1 MKRNFYRFSTLT
13 AVGALGLGLMV
24 AGCADGGG
32 GTTSYPFGPVN
43 PSPSP
48 TVSPE
53 PTPTPSPEPTVSP
66 SPTPVSEKGTLKIG
80 FDIIEARAEVP
91 VNVASYN
98 FYLMT
103 GEEESQAVKGI
114 EKKADESTPGVQTV
128 TIEEVDTAV
137 DHVVIEYLDA
147 DGKLVA
153 LNDEPVEIKA
163 GEETELEDFTLNPA
177 SDMSMAGT
185 CDYMKVDEEVSY
197 KCTVMFGE
205 AEDDLEREV
214 DNEFVTYEI
223 AANYPDGGGDVQVVE
238 PKEGENGT
246 FVGKNNG
253 TAIIAAK
260 YLDGIDAEAEIA
272 VTDAEISELM
282 ITGYEQWEPEKD
294 LFLLY
299 CEGAPEGFDIN
310 AQNLRNA
317 LPLIPKVSMQRNF
330 RAEEDGNPDMPPSG
344 FHPSAVV
351 GVNTGK
357 FRLVGRMSDDN
368 WVTLTPES
376 AEAEGDSLFV
386 ATNGQEIDVTVEAAG
401 VQGKVT
407 LSYTGREEGA
417 ETLTTEANVS
427 SIEATGTVNFY
438 GFYDGNLSPMPEQ
451 VFSSNMPVGALPM
464 RDPIALGVYYEYV
477 APSDEPEPVPV
488 PVPTM
493 TPSPSYSPSPSPSP
507 EQRKEWFGPCF
518 SKNNKGVEFSVDSA
532 SSAFYVEDPETGG
545 NTETVAP
552 DWSRI
557 ATKLFVIDN
566 TAQVGDKGTFTA
578 SIEGCDMDMPAWT
591 VTVDEDNRL

>member
-1 MKRNFYRFSTLT
+1 MTHNFYRFSTLT
-13 AVGALGLGLMV
+13 TIAALGLGLMV
-24 AGCADGGG
+24 AGCSDDGGK
-32 GTTSYPFGPVN
+32 TTLYPFGPVN
-43 PSPSP
+43 PTPSP

-80 FDIIEARAEVP
+80 FDILEARAEVP

-103 GEEESQAVKGI
+103 GEEESQVVEGV
-114 EKKADESTPGVQTV
+114 EKKADEGTPGVQTV
-128 TIEEVDTAV
+128 TLEEVDTDV

-163 GEETELEDFTLNPA
+163 GEETELEDFVLNPA
-177 SDMSMAGT
+177 SAMSMTGT
-185 CDYMKVDEEVSY
+185 YDYMKAGEEVTY
-197 KCTVMFGE
+197 NCTVIFGE
-205 AEDDLEREV
+205 SEDNLEREI
-214 DNEFVTYEI
+214 DNGSVTYEI
-223 AANYPDGGGDVQVVE
+223 AVNSPDGQDEQVVE
-238 PKEGENGT
+238 AKEGENGT

-253 TAIIAAK
+253 TAVIAAK

-272 VTDAEISELM
+272 VTDASVSELM
-282 ITGYEQWEPEKD
+282 IMGYEQWDPEKD

-299 CEGAPEGFDIN
+299 CEDAPEGFDVCTQGLMNGIPIN
-310 AQNLRNA
+310 PR
-317 LPLIPKVSMQRNF
+317 VSAQRNF

-386 ATNGQEIDVTVEAAG
+386 ATKGQEIDVAVEAAG

-438 GFYDGNLSPMPEQ
+438 GFHGGNLSPMPEQ
-451 VFSSNMPVGALPM
+451 VFSSNMPVDDLPV
-464 RDPIALGVYYEYV
+464 REPIALGVYYEYV
-477 APSDEPEPVPV
+477 APSDEPVPV

-532 SSAFYVEDPETGG
+532 SSAFYVEDPETSGI
-545 NTETVAP
+545 TETLSPVL
-552 DWSRI
+552 SRI
-557 ATKLFVIDN
+557 ATKIFVIEN
-566 TAQVGDKGTFTA
+566 SAQVGDKGTFTA
-578 SIEGCDMDMPAWT
+578 SIEGCEADMPSWT
-591 VTVDEDNRL
+591 VTIVDDNVIP